1 MLPADATARKGM
13 PIFSGCLAYFPH
25 AIAAVSQCS
34 RIGNDQHNPGQPL
47 HWAKHKST
55 DETDCILRHAADM
68 AVDPLHRDA
77 DGVLAAV
84 KMAWRALANLERMHD
99 AGQDIFACESSSV
112 AGHGSSVSP
121 AVPSKTNGD
130 GATQPSEP
138 SCCVERS
145 RAAVIS
151 TP

>member
-13 PIFSGCLAYFPH
+13 PIFSGCVCYFPV
-25 AIAAVSQCS
+25 ALAAVAQLS

-47 HWAKHKST
+47 HWAKEKST
-55 DETDCILRHAADM
+55 DELDCLLRHATDA
-68 AVDPLHRDA
+68 AIDPMHRDP

-84 KMAWRALANLERMHD
+84 KMAWRALANLQRMHD

-112 AGHGSSVSP
+112 AGSGSSAPRGDDSR
-121 AVPSKTNGD
+121 KRGD
-130 GATQPSEP
+130 GATQTSEP